1 MTKPSRPPA
10 RRKRAGLPIRIL
22 SVVLAAIALTVGAGI
37 LAGFM
42 VSVQQART
50 TVLGKAEMTGSL
62 LAENLSGAV
71 RFAKSETLL
80 EAFASTRDGAGDG
93 ITALAAYGSDG
104 APIAVLPEG
113 GRAFADIAPLI
124 RETVETGEVRT
135 AEGGFLRVV
144 PVAFGPNGQTVGA
157 LAMLW
162 NEEVAAARAWAATRR
177 QMLVA
182 GLIGLVLTGL
192 AWLMLRRMVFS
203 PLGGLATAA
212 HAAQA
217 GERIDVG
224 GVRNDEIGIA
234 LRAMDGLAGD
244 IARNAETA
252 GRIADGDL
260 GAGAGAGTDSLGQ
273 ALTRMAEALNTAI
286 ARAVR
291 AAESVSS
298 TSSGLETAAES
309 LSKGATRQASSAQ
322 QASAAVE
329 EMTANI
335 RQTADNAAQTE
346 KIATQASEE
355 ARSSGEAVQQ
365 AVEVMRT
372 IAEKITIIQE
382 IARQTDLLALNA
394 AVEAARAGEHGRG
407 FAVVASEV
415 RKLAERSQA
424 AAAEIGTLSGE
435 TVTVSSRASE
445 MLTTLVPNIQ
455 RTADLVQEISASTRE
470 QHIGAEQINQAIR
483 DLDQV
488 IQQNAAAAEETARTS
503 ETLTGQSREMTEA
516 VGYFTLAA
524 PAEESRA
531 LALVI
536 DNPGEVGPHH
546 EGERLGTAIRGA
558 A

>member
-1 MTKPSRPPA
+1 
-10 RRKRAGLPIRIL
+10 
-22 SVVLAAIALTVGAGI
+22 
-37 LAGFM
+37 
-42 VSVQQART
+42 
-50 TVLGKAEMTGSL
+50 
-62 LAENLSGAV
+62 
-71 RFAKSETLL
+71 
-80 EAFASTRDGAGDG
+80 
-93 ITALAAYGSDG
+93 
-104 APIAVLPEG
+104 
-113 GRAFADIAPLI
+113 
-124 RETVETGEVRT
+124 
-135 AEGGFLRVV
+135 
-144 PVAFGPNGQTVGA
+144 
-157 LAMLW
+157 
-162 NEEVAAARAWAATRR
+162 
-177 QMLVA
+177 MLVA
-182 GLIGLVLTGL
+182 GLIGLALTGL

-203 PLGGLATAA
+203 PLGGLARAA

-224 GVRNDEIGIA
+224 AMRDDEIGVA
-234 LRAMDGLAGD
+234 MQAMDGLAGD
-244 IARNAETA
+244 IARNAQTA

-260 GAGAGAGTDSLGQ
+260 GAGAQAGGDSLGR
-273 ALTRMAEALNTAI
+273 ALARMAEALNAAI
-286 ARAVR
+286 ARAAR

-355 ARSSGEAVQQ
+355 ARTSGEAVQQ

-503 ETLTGQSREMTEA
+503 ETLTAQSREMTEA
-516 VGYFTLAA
+516 VGYFTLATS
-524 PAEESRA
+524 AEESRA
-531 LALVI
+531 LALVV
-536 DNPGEVGPHH
+536 DNPGATEIPG
-546 EGERLGTAIRGA
+546 EDERLDGGIRGA